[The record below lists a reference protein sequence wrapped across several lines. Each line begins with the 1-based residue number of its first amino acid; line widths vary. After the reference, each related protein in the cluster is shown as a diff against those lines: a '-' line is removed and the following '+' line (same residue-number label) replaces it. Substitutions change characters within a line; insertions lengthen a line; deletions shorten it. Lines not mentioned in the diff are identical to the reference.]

1 MYAFLYATCS
11 ATPPTRFS
19 CAGRKARV
27 GFCERQ
33 LTGEQ
38 VGVFIYCG
46 ALTEARGHV
55 QPATTRVVRRSLY
68 EYRTVLNLSLI
79 NDFVIP
85 LSVAFRPR
93 APRPTEPPRTGA
105 ASAAGPEL
113 ELVPGWVKGID
124 ALESLSCFLPLQ
136 CTRSMF
142 PSKERVIARNYY

>member
-93 APRPTEPPRTGA
+93 APTDRADRARTGA

-113 ELVPGWVKGID
+113 ELVPGWFKGID
-124 ALESLSCFLPLQ
+124 A
-136 CTRSMF
+136 
-142 PSKERVIARNYY
+142 V